1 MSQSNVQGIL
11 KNTDLLLD
19 VTEIRSL
26 LATMRAESRP
36 IELRAA
42 RDKTT
47 RHSHV
52 TAFQPGKSLSL
63 ARWEPESH
71 FRQLAAGTR
80 VNLFCLMGGYGL
92 ETTVAC
98 LEPPTGEELLLHYPG
113 MFRVHSKRQASR
125 FSTPLDM
132 TSQVEMMGK
141 NGQVRGELQDINQEG
156 LSFLGDEAGDN
167 APQINDEVQLRLI
180 PMTDEDP
187 TMTMTGIL
195 RFSGLDRQ
203 KGGFVTRRRYSVQ
216 ITGIDDAK
224 AFQRYFSKIR
234 TCSHALFRA
243 AVMSSENYSFIAAI

>member
-26 LATMRAESRP
+26 LETMRAEKRV
-36 IELRAA
+36 IELRAG

-47 RHSHV
+47 FHSHV
-52 TAFQPGKSLSL
+52 TAFQQGQSLAL

-71 FRQLAAGTR
+71 FRQLTTGTR

-92 ETTVAC
+92 ETAVAC
-98 LEPPTGEELLLHYPG
+98 LAPPTGEELMLNYPG

-132 TSQVEMMGK
+132 TCQVEMIGK
-141 NGQVRGELQDINQEG
+141 NGQVHGELQDINQEG
-156 LSFLGDEAGDN
+156 LSFLGDETGAN
-167 APQINDEVQLRLI
+167 APEINDEVQLRLI
-180 PMTDEDP
+180 PATGEDP
-187 TMTMTGIL
+187 VMTVTGIL

-203 KGGFVTRRRYSVQ
+203 KGGFSTRRRYSVQ
-216 ITGIDDAK
+216 ITGIDDPR
-224 AFQRYFSKIR
+224 AFQRYFSKIK

-243 AVMSSENYSFIAAI
+243 SVMSSENYSFIAAI